1 MHVLVTGASGFLGSH
16 IAAALHAAGHDVVA
30 ASRHGRARH
39 GRPVALDF
47 AAMRTSDAWAQH
59 LQGVDV
65 VINAVGILREQGR
78 QTFSALHVDAPRALF
93 DACVTAGVRRII
105 QVSALGADDDATT
118 EYHRSK
124 RAADRHLLALPLR
137 ASVVMPSLV
146 YGPGGASARLFG
158 AWATLPVVP
167 LPGRGHQPVQPI
179 HVDDVVEAVISLLGT
194 HAHERG
200 RIALVGPAPLAFG
213 QFLAALRDAFGQAPA
228 PCLAVPM
235 PLVRAGV
242 AVAAALPGSL
252 VDAATLS
259 MLERG
264 NQAPSA
270 AVTRVLGRPPRAV
283 RNFPGPDPEAART
296 AAVLAWAVPLLRS
309 SLAAVWI
316 VTGLL
321 SLGLFPV
328 DESLALLA
336 RLGLHGRV
344 ADVMLYGAAVLDLAV
359 GLALLF
365 ASRPRWLWAAQA
377 GVIAGYTVLVSVW
390 LPEFW
395 LHPFGPILKNLPM
408 LAAIAVLSALEGG
421 RSRWTT

>member
-16 IAAALHAAGHDVVA
+16 IAAALRAAGHDVVA
-30 ASRHGRARH
+30 ASRRGRAGH
-39 GRPVALDF
+39 GRPVAIDF
-47 AAMRTSDAWAQH
+47 ATMRTPDAWAPH
-59 LQGVDV
+59 LRGVDAV
-65 VINAVGILREQGR
+65 VNAVGILRERGA
-78 QTFSALHVDAPRALF
+78 QTFAALHAEAPRALF
-93 DACVTAGVRRII
+93 DACVTAGVRRVI

-124 RAADRHLLALPLR
+124 RAADHHLLALPLQ

-167 LPGRGHQPVQPI
+167 LPGRGAQPVQPI
-179 HVDDVVEAVISLLGT
+179 HVDDVVGAVLALLGPQ
-194 HAHERG
+194 AHLRG

-213 QFLAALRDAFGQAPA
+213 EFLATLREALGQARGPQV
-228 PCLAVPM
+228 AVPM

-264 NQAPSA
+264 NQAPA
-270 AVTRVLGRPPRAV
+270 AAITRVLGRPPRAAHT
-283 RNFPGPDPEAART
+283 FAGPDPEAART
-296 AAVLAWAVPLLRS
+296 AAVLAWSVPLLRA

-316 VTGLL
+316 VTGVL
-321 SLGLFPV
+321 SLGIFPV
-328 DESLALLA
+328 DQSLALLA
-336 RLGLHGRV
+336 RLGLHGV
-344 ADVMLYGAAVLDLAV
+344 LAEAMLYGAAVLDLAV

-365 ASRPRWLWAAQA
+365 AHRPRWLWAAQA
-377 GVIAGYTVLVSVW
+377 AVIAGYTVLISVW

-408 LAAIAVLSALEGG
+408 LAAIAVLSALERG
-421 RSRWTT
+421 RPPWTT